1 MTLHETKSAP
11 LKQSASPDATGWLT
25 AKRKRALIPWLFL
38 APALVI
44 FSWFKFIPMI
54 QGLVM
59 SFYKVNFNQPDEWVG
74 FDNFTRAF
82 ADVELHAAVVNTLLY
97 VLVTMFA
104 AAILAFFLAMLL
116 EGPARHLR
124 FIRTA
129 IFLPAVTS
137 AAIVAEMWRILFN
150 PTPNGVVNHI
160 LSWFGVADQG
170 FLASSDQALGVIML
184 LHIWKAVPYNM
195 VIFIAGLAGISRDL
209 YDAANVDGANWWN
222 RLRYVTLPGMIPAL
236 SVVLMLSFIR
246 GFRVFA
252 EVYATTGG
260 GPSNATEMIMTHIYK
275 LGFEQFDYGYASAVS
290 FLLFAFT
297 VVLTICH
304 LTLKKR
310 IARY

>member
-11 LKQSASPDATGWLT
+11 LKQAASPDATGWLT

-38 APALVI
+38 APALII

-59 SFYKVNFNQPDEWVG
+59 SFYKVNFNPPDEWVG

-97 VLVTMFA
+97 VVVTMFA

-160 LSWFGVADQG
+160 LSWFGVA
-170 FLASSDQALGVIML
+170 
-184 LHIWKAVPYNM
+184 HYAVQQT
-195 VIFIAGLAGISRDL
+195 V
-209 YDAANVDGANWWN
+209 
-222 RLRYVTLPGMIPAL
+222 LRR
-236 SVVLMLSFIR
+236 SVS
-246 GFRVFA
+246 
-252 EVYATTGG
+252 T
-260 GPSNATEMIMTHIYK
+260 
-275 LGFEQFDYGYASAVS
+275 
-290 FLLFAFT
+290 
-297 VVLTICH
+297 
-304 LTLKKR
+304 
-310 IARY
+310 

>member
-1 MTLHETKSAP
+1 MTMQETKTSPATRVSSSAAP
-11 LKQSASPDATGWLT
+11 RWLS
-25 AKRKRALIPWLFL
+25 AKRKQKLIPWLFL
-38 APALVI
+38 APALII
-44 FSWFKFIPMI
+44 FTWFKFIPMV
-54 QGLVM
+54 QGLIM

-74 FDNFTRAF
+74 LANFSRAF
-82 ADVELHAAVVNTLLY
+82 ADGELHAAVINTLLY
-97 VLVTMFA
+97 VVVTMVA

-116 EGPARHLR
+116 EGPVRHLR
-124 FIRTA
+124 VIRTA

-150 PTPNGVVNHI
+150 PTPNGVMNHF
-160 LSWFGVADQG
+160 LSWFGIDDQG
-170 FLASSDQALGVIML
+170 FLASSDQALWVIML

-209 YDAANVDGANWWN
+209 YDAANVDGASWWN

-297 VVLTICH
+297 VVLTIVH

>member
-1 MTLHETKSAP
+1 MTLHETKSSP
-11 LKQSASPDATGWLT
+11 IKQAASPDSAGWLS

-38 APALVI
+38 APALII

-59 SFYKVNFNQPDEWVG
+59 SFYKVNFNQPNEWVG
-74 FDNFTRAF
+74 LDNFTRAF
-82 ADVELHAAVVNTLLY
+82 ADAELHAAVVNTLLY
-97 VLVTMFA
+97 VVVTMFA

-137 AAIVAEMWRILFN
+137 AAI
-150 PTPNGVVNHI
+150 
-160 LSWFGVADQG
+160 VADQG

-209 YDAANVDGANWWN
+209 YDAANVDGASWWN

-260 GPSNATEMIMTHIYK
+260 GPSNATEMVMTHIYK

-290 FLLFAFT
+290 FLLFTFT
-297 VVLTICH
+297 VLLTICH

>member
-1 MTLHETKSAP
+1 
-11 LKQSASPDATGWLT
+11 
-25 AKRKRALIPWLFL
+25 
-38 APALVI
+38 
-44 FSWFKFIPMI
+44 
-54 QGLVM
+54 M
-59 SFYKVNFNQPDEWVG
+59 SFYKVNFNQPNEWVG
-74 FDNFTRAF
+74 LDNFTRAF
-82 ADVELHAAVVNTLLY
+82 ADAELHAAVVNTLLY
-97 VLVTMFA
+97 VVVTMFA

-170 FLASSDQALGVIML
+170 FLASSDQAL
-184 LHIWKAVPYNM
+184 
-195 VIFIAGLAGISRDL
+195 
-209 YDAANVDGANWWN
+209 N

-260 GPSNATEMIMTHIYK
+260 GPSNATEMVMTHIYK

-290 FLLFAFT
+290 FLLFTFT
-297 VVLTICH
+297 VILTICH

>member
-1 MTLHETKSAP
+1 MSVQETKASALTP
-11 LKQSASPDATGWLT
+11 AASPAASRWLT
-25 AKRKRALIPWLFL
+25 ARGKRKLIPWLFL
-38 APALVI
+38 APALII
-44 FSWFKFIPMI
+44 FTWFKFIPMI
-54 QGLVM
+54 QGLIM

-74 FDNFTRAF
+74 FANFTRAF
-82 ADVELHAAVVNTLLY
+82 ADAELHSAVINTLLY
-97 VLVTMFA
+97 VVVTMFA

-150 PTPNGVVNHI
+150 PTANGVINHV
-160 LSWFGVADQG
+160 LSWFGIDEQG

-209 YDAANVDGANWWN
+209 YDAANVDGASWWN

-297 VVLTICH
+297 VVLTIAH
-304 LTLKKR
+304 ITLKKR